1 MTDRDEA
8 SAEHHGRAEKG
19 LSGRLEVVMV
29 FWIVA
34 EPDRGGTRA
43 RAAGGER
50 YGPYPTRDEAQAAL
64 AVLGERY
71 RRQRD
76 RRLRLVVDPS

>member
-1 MTDRDEA
+1 
-8 SAEHHGRAEKG
+8 
-19 LSGRLEVVMV
+19 MV

-34 EPDRGGTRA
+34 EPEP
-43 RAAGGER
+43 AAVRQRVLGCER
-50 YGPYPTRDEAQAAL
+50 FGPYPTRDEAQAAL
-64 AVLGERY
+64 AVLVRRY